1 MSRVAE
7 LPLSLNEIHRLYPAL
22 VRALAEAGES
32 GARMQEILDQHLKVR
47 CVGCHQAISGEELAQ
62 LALDPEGSPAANPRI
77 ERLRL
82 GYCARPECNSRFYQ
96 ATADSGMVAWP
107 KVFQRTR
114 HFIDHPPA
122 STPEPGPKS
131 IPAQAGAGTA
141 VAAAGQPEVSEPEPP
156 TVVPFAEQWR
166 RLQYATLAAI
176 VLVGLLF
183 WWWHSG
189 ARIPGISPTPRQ
201 FEVISAPGSPSIGP
215 APSSAPATNAPRS
228 FRVQ

>member
-7 LPLSLNEIHRLYPAL
+7 LQLSLNEIHRVYPAL

-32 GARMQEILDQHLKVR
+32 GARMQEILDHHLKIR
-47 CVGCHQAISGEELAQ
+47 CVGCHQAISGEDLAQ
-62 LALDPEGSPAANPRI
+62 LALDAEGAPASNPRV

-82 GYCARPECNSRFYQ
+82 GYCARPECNSRFYL
-96 ATADSGMVAWP
+96 ATANSGMVAWP
-107 KVFQRTR
+107 TVFQRTR
-114 HFIDHPPA
+114 HFIDHPPVAVEEPTPAPAA
-122 STPEPGPKS
+122 SQPGAK
-131 IPAQAGAGTA
+131 T
-141 VAAAGQPEVSEPEPP
+141 AAASAQPSEPSEPEPSP
-156 TVVPFAEQWR
+156 VVPFAEQWR

-189 ARIPGISPTPRQ
+189 ARIPGITPAPRQ
-201 FEVISAPGSPSIGP
+201 FEVISTPGSPSIGP
-215 APSSAPATNAPRS
+215 ATPSAPATNAPRS